1 MKKIIASIPFFV
13 FLFAAC
19 NNGAQDHAA
28 TSSAKTAGDSLW
40 NLLDD
45 EHMKGMKNEDKLTA
59 AQANLQKAID
69 SIGKLPAAAQKA
81 NTVLKVQLDSAL
93 NQLKTADVAM
103 KRWMSDLNI
112 DSAMNESDK
121 RVEYLIKQKAEITSV
136 NEMISSSLQKADSL
150 LKK

>member
-1 MKKIIASIPFFV
+1 MKKIIISIPFFV
-13 FLFAAC
+13 FLLAAC

-69 SIGKLPAAAQKA
+69 SIGKLPASAQKA
-81 NTVLKVQLDSAL
+81 SVVLKVQLDSAL

-112 DSAMNESDK
+112 DSAMNESEK
-121 RVEYLIKQKAEITSV
+121 RAEYLIKQKAEITSV
-136 NEMISSSLQKADSL
+136 NEMINSSLQKADSL